1 MDEFARVFEQAAQ
14 ESLEKWNPNI
24 DCTSLS
30 YPQWSVLYTCSHGA
44 SSVSLIVNRCLIFS
58 GDGTLSR
65 IHAHQRTST
74 GISEDAA
81 KLWVL
86 SLEQLELKLQLL
98 AHGASQQ
105 CIPILLAEAFKSWQA
120 QAQSGTQTDR
130 RFGTFSCSGKVMQ
143 EFASLFS
150 QQPLAQLFSCSVPFR
165 STSSTLLYSNTS
177 VDFGTGAG
185 GVLTSCAMASLLVN
199 E

>member
-30 YPQWSVLYTCSHGA
+30 YPQWSMLYTCSHGA
-44 SSVSLIVNRCLIFS
+44 SSASLTVNWCLIFS

-86 SLEQLELKLQLL
+86 SLEQLVSTCCQPAMHPNPAGGSLQKL
-98 AHGASQQ
+98 A
-105 CIPILLAEAFKSWQA
+105 
-120 QAQSGTQTDR
+120 
-130 RFGTFSCSGKVMQ
+130 
-143 EFASLFS
+143 
-150 QQPLAQLFSCSVPFR
+150 
-165 STSSTLLYSNTS
+165 
-177 VDFGTGAG
+177 GTGPKRYRERG
-185 GVLTSCAMASLLVN
+185 REKIRYFFL
-199 E
+199 

>member
-30 YPQWSVLYTCSHGA
+30 YPQWSMLYTCSHGA
-44 SSVSLIVNRCLIFS
+44 SSASLTVNWCLIFS

-74 GISEDAA
+74 GISQDAA

-86 SLEQLELKLQLL
+86 SLEQLVSTWCQPAMHPNPAGGSLQKL
-98 AHGASQQ
+98 AGTGAKRYRQREREREDSVLFLVVARS
-105 CIPILLAEAFKSWQA
+105 CKSLPPSFPSSPW
-120 QAQSGTQTDR
+120 
-130 RFGTFSCSGKVMQ
+130 
-143 EFASLFS
+143 L
-150 QQPLAQLFSCSVPFR
+150 SCSVAQSPSALPVPRFDTQILQ
-165 STSSTLLYSNTS
+165 SILAQEQVES
-177 VDFGTGAG
+177 
-185 GVLTSCAMASLLVN
+185 
-199 E
+199 